1 MHAGEGPVVL
11 EATAGFNVMELQ
23 TAAREGL
30 DITGDRVRRGI
41 VDDGGAQRT
50 RLVRNDFRDG
60 PE

>member
-1 MHAGEGPVVL
+1 VVL

-50 RLVRNDFRDG
+50 RFVRNDFRDG
-60 PE
+60 AE